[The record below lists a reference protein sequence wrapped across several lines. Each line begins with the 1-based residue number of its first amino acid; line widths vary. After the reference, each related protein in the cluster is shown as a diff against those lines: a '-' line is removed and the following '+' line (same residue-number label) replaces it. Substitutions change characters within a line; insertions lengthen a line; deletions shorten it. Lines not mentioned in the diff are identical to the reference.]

1 LGDSEIM
8 IKTAKGAS
16 ILSATSLS
24 NTLLSLVFFIFFA
37 RMVSED
43 EMGIYGAVYLIY
55 RILSIIGILGLGF
68 AASRFIPYLLGKNKK
83 REAIKTTKQIFLITL
98 ISGMIIFSILFIEA
112 EFFSLLLTGSA
123 KNAYIFRITSIST
136 TSAILALTF
145 TSFLQGLQR
154 FRSIAF
160 FGLSSQTVRIV
171 ISLML
176 LLLGFGVAAVFIGYI
191 FYHAIFAI
199 LALITIIRL
208 LFRSEIT
215 SDESNEKSISLVTLL
230 RFSIPMMVFQLI
242 LYLSDS
248 VDRLIVLNLLGVT
261 KLGIYT
267 VALTGAMS
275 MTIILNLPL
284 QATLIPG
291 MSEIYAKAGVD
302 RVSKSFTIS
311 TRYIS
316 ILFIPICVGLA
327 VLSPLAL
334 FILAG
339 SKYLEATIP
348 LSVIS
353 ISLALFGYSTALIS
367 ALTVLEETLKVTI
380 SVLLASISG
389 LVLNFLLVPYLGIN
403 GASISRI
410 IMYSL
415 MVLLLIFFSLK
426 FMRVSFDK
434 SSILKASI
442 SSIIM
447 ASVLFL
453 IAINTG
459 YRILFA
465 PLYLIIGFVVYGSI
479 LGLLGGIKK
488 NDIRF
493 LAKIFPGGNQLLFAI
508 TKLIK
513 KSQFLLKIS
522 VLIIKN

>member
-1 LGDSEIM
+1 M

-16 ILSATSLS
+16 ILSTTSLS
-24 NTLLSLVFFIFFA
+24 NTIMSLVFFIFFA
-37 RMVSED
+37 RMISED

-55 RILSIIGILGLGF
+55 KILSIVGILGLGF
-68 AASRFIPYLLGKNKK
+68 AASRYIPYLLRRNEK
-83 REAIKTTKQIFLITL
+83 RKAIETTKQIFSITL
-98 ISGMIIFSILFIEA
+98 ISGTIIFSILFIKA

-123 KNAYIFRITSIST
+123 KNAYIIRIASIST

-154 FRSIAF
+154 FRSMAF
-160 FGLSSQTVRIV
+160 YGLSSQVVRIV
-171 ISLML
+171 ISLIL
-176 LLLGFGVAAVFIGYI
+176 LLLGFGVVSVFIGYI
-191 FYHAIFAI
+191 FYHAILAT
-199 LALITIIRL
+199 LALITVISL
-208 LFRSEIT
+208 LFRNEIT
-215 SDESNEKSISLVTLL
+215 SNKSNEKSMSLVPLL
-230 RFSIPMMVFQLI
+230 RFSIPMMLFQLI

-248 VDRLIVLNLLGVT
+248 VDRLIVLNLLGIT

-275 MTIILNLPL
+275 MTMILNLPL

-291 MSEIYAKAGVD
+291 MSEIYAKSGVD
-302 RVSKSFTIS
+302 RISKSFTIS

-316 ILFIPICVGLA
+316 ILFIPMCVGLA

-334 FILAG
+334 YILAG

-353 ISLALFGYSTALIS
+353 ISLALYGYSTALIS

-380 SVLLASISG
+380 SVLLASILG

-410 IMYSL
+410 IMYCS
-415 MVLLLIFFSLK
+415 MLLFLISFSLK
-426 FMRVSFDK
+426 LMRISFDM
-434 SSILKASI
+434 SSILKATI

-447 ASVLFL
+447 AFVLFL
-453 IAINTG
+453 IASNTG

-479 LGLLGGIKK
+479 LALLGGIKK
-488 NDIRF
+488 NDILF
-493 LAKIFPGGNQLLFAI
+493 LAKILPGGKQLLFII
-508 TKLIK
+508 TKLLK
-513 KSQFLLKIS
+513 KSKFLLKIS
-522 VLIIKN
+522 VSIIKN